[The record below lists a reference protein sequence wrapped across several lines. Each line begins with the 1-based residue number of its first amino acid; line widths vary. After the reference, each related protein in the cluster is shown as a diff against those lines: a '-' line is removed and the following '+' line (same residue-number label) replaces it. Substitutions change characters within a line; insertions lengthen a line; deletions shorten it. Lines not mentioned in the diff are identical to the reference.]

1 VTSNLSLGQ
10 LGPTYPTTLY
20 PLEGTLAAAAPRQSI
35 SADFSKLLR
44 SITSKAI
51 SQSETEKLSPQTFV
65 NTIRLIAALEQNPSM
80 IRGWIEGVRKLG
92 LIGELALQNP
102 SSELAKPLIT
112 LALQKRPELKVFA
125 DPNLVNTALNICEHA
140 SDNGLFARG
149 VSKEKITTTLK
160 PPLEEALET
169 FLKEYGK
176 NKAVN
181 DVLKEAGLKSNA
193 PLTPLETL
201 LERYR

>member
-1 VTSNLSLGQ
+1 
-10 LGPTYPTTLY
+10 
-20 PLEGTLAAAAPRQSI
+20 
-35 SADFSKLLR
+35 
-44 SITSKAI
+44 
-51 SQSETEKLSPQTFV
+51 
-65 NTIRLIAALEQNPSM
+65 M